1 MSILGEVTVAVSVV
15 LGSTQVPIRQVLKM
29 GRGAMIPF
37 DCGTDDPSEL
47 HVNGIAV
54 AHGRMV
60 PRLGKRVTAL
70 RMQADDGEP
79 QRNERG
85 SKRNVAGSVHRT

>member
-29 GRGAMIPF
+29 GRGAMIPL

-54 AHGRMV
+54 AHGRILITGERMSFE
-60 PRLGKRVTAL
+60 VTAML
-70 RMQADDGEP
+70 GQAG
-79 QRNERG
+79 
-85 SKRNVAGSVHRT
+85 

>member
-54 AHGRMV
+54 AHGRILLAGERMSFE
-60 PRLGKRVTAL
+60 VTAML
-70 RMQADDGEP
+70 GQAG
-79 QRNERG
+79 
-85 SKRNVAGSVHRT
+85 